1 MRCERI
7 AALGTM
13 LALAACVQTPDI
25 YAPPIQRKPFT
36 IEPVGPLKHFV
47 EMNDPAAA
55 PHLMMDI
62 NDRVEGGGGRWTGK
76 RPVLRFHV
84 PAGKP
89 LRFVAD
95 YIVHDVV
102 LKNTGPITL
111 SIAVNNHPLA
121 TMKYEKDGEQH
132 FEKRIDP
139 KWIRANGDTLVS
151 FELDKMFVAG
161 DGARF
166 GLLLVRAGFLD

>member
-7 AALGTM
+7 AAL
-13 LALAACVQTPDI
+13 LSLAALAGCVQTPDI
-25 YAPPIQRKPFT
+25 YAPPVQRKPFT
-36 IEPVGPLKHFV
+36 IEPQGTLKHFV
-47 EMNDPAAA
+47 EMNDPSAAV
-55 PHLMMDI
+55 HLMLDV

-76 RPVLRFHV
+76 RPVLRFRV
-84 PAGKP
+84 PTGKP

-95 YIVHDVV
+95 YIVHAVV
-102 LKNTGPITL
+102 LNHTGPLTV
-111 SIAVNNHPLA
+111 SISVNNHLLE
-121 TMKYEKDGEQH
+121 TRKHEKDGEVH

-139 KWIRANGDTLVS
+139 KWIRAGGDTLVS
-151 FELDKMFVAG
+151 FELDKMFVAE